1 MSRMNPAYWVV
12 AAAGLAG
19 LLATEIA
26 SAHAFA
32 QRYDLPVPLGLYL
45 FGAGATVALSFAVM
59 AAFVH
64 ASPSFG
70 TYPRVDLLKYRI
82 GRWLTHPA
90 LAAALRLM
98 SLLLLVMVV
107 LTGLFGNQT
116 PTRNLAPVLVW
127 VIWWVGLAYLSA
139 LLGNVWA
146 LLNPWSTAFAW
157 AESLYEWSRPGRV
170 LSRDWRY
177 PQRLG
182 VWPAALLLLAFAWA
196 ELVFYGSTLPV
207 TVAWMTLVYSL
218 ITWGGMFLF
227 GRERWLS
234 QGEAFAIVFGVLA
247 RFAPT
252 EVRVTRNTLCETCE
266 LDCRDRAGE
275 CVNCYACF
283 KRADLRERQLLLR
296 PFAAGLLRDQRVSL
310 SMIAFVLL
318 MLSTILF
325 DGFMATTPWVKL
337 TAFLYFQFPDLG
349 GIRLALI
356 RTFGLLG
363 FWVLFLCIY
372 TTVCWLMAAASSW
385 RLSVRE
391 AAASFAYTLVPI
403 ALAYHLAHY
412 LNYLLIQGQLIIP
425 LLSDPFGYGWN
436 LLGTAGYQVDI
447 AVVGARFAWYT
458 AVIAIVTGHVVA
470 VYLAHR
476 TATRLEQDRRYA
488 VRSQYP
494 MTALMVVYTVCG
506 LWIVSQPIVEGGV
519 PTPSAEQAGSQAMLT
534 VPSDARVPEPSTGR
548 LAPAGAGKEAKLKL
562 TYRVMMSAFH
572 DGSVMTVADVLYPYV
587 FAYRWGMRGPGNDAR
602 YDPYVDRATEIM
614 RARLVALRVTGID
627 TSWSMRVG
635 EFKFER
641 RTPIVEVYLN
651 DTATPGQYAATI
663 APPWSNV
670 PWHLMVLMEEAVL
683 RGGVTFS
690 HGEAQRRTVA
700 WLDLVRDEETKRRL
714 LSLLTEFQQRDYV
727 PDALSELVSA
737 SEARERWTSLRK
749 FYEMH
754 GHFMVTN
761 GPYSLK
767 AWSEEAT
774 VLQVFRDLSYPLG
787 VGSFDAFAIPRRA
800 FITKIDQTGSRLK
813 IFADIESVRKLP
825 RSYEIIREPL
835 ANTTSKLKDVVCR
848 YVVLAADGTVTLSGN
863 GRLEKDK
870 TFVVDLKDKLPLGTY
885 SIVAALY
892 VNGNTMNPAIRR
904 IAYRMT
910 GDS

>member
-1 MSRMNPAYWVV
+1 
-12 AAAGLAG
+12 
-19 LLATEIA
+19 
-26 SAHAFA
+26 
-32 QRYDLPVPLGLYL
+32 
-45 FGAGATVALSFAVM
+45 
-59 AAFVH
+59 
-64 ASPSFG
+64 
-70 TYPRVDLLKYRI
+70 
-82 GRWLTHPA
+82 
-90 LAAALRLM
+90 M

-107 LTGLFGNQT
+107 LTGLLGNQT

-139 LLGNVWA
+139 LVGNVWA
-146 LLNPWSTAFAW
+146 LLNPWNTAFAW
-157 AESLYEWSRPGRV
+157 AEALYRRLRPTRE
-170 LSRDWRY
+170 LAYRWRY
-177 PQRLG
+177 PARLG
-182 VWPAALLLLAFAWA
+182 VWPAVMLLLAFAWA
-196 ELVFYGSTLPV
+196 ELVFRQSTLPA
-207 TVAWMTLVYSL
+207 TVAWMTVVYSF

-227 GRERWLS
+227 GREQWLKH
-234 QGEAFAIVFGVLA
+234 GEAFAIAFGVLA

-252 EVRVTRNTLCETCE
+252 EVRVSRTTLCETCE
-266 LDCRDRAGE
+266 LDCRDSAGE

-283 KRADLRERQLLLR
+283 KRADPGERQLLLR
-296 PFAAGLLRDQRVSL
+296 PFAAGLLRDERVSL
-310 SMIAFVLL
+310 SMIAFILL
-318 MLSTILF
+318 MLSNILF

-363 FWVLFLCIY
+363 FWVLFLSIY
-372 TTVCWLMAAASSW
+372 TTVCWLMAAASGW

-391 AAASFAYTLVPI
+391 AAVSFAYPLVPI

-412 LNYLLIQGQLIIP
+412 LSYLLIQGQLIIP

-476 TATRLEQDRRYA
+476 TATRVEHDRRYA

-506 LWIVSQPIVEGGV
+506 LWILSQPIVEGGA
-519 PTPSAEQAGSQAMLT
+519 PTPSAEQAGSQAMWT
-534 VPSDARVPEPSTGR
+534 VPSNARIPEPRTGR
-548 LAPAGAGKEAKLKL
+548 LVLAGAGKEAKLKL
-562 TYRVMMSAFH
+562 TYRVMTSAFH
-572 DGSVMTVADVLYPYV
+572 DGSVMTVADVLYPYI
-587 FAYRWGMRGPGNDAR
+587 FAYRWGVRGPGNDTR
-602 YDPYVDRATEIM
+602 YDPYVDRATATM
-614 RARLVALRVTGID
+614 RKRLVALRVVGID
-627 TSWSMRVG
+627 TSLSTRIG

-651 DTATPGQYAATI
+651 DTATAGQHAAAI

-670 PWHLMVLMEEAVL
+670 PWHLMVLMEEAVS
-683 RGGVTFS
+683 RGRVTFS
-690 HGEAQRRTVA
+690 RGEAQRQKVA
-700 WLDLVRDEETKRRL
+700 WLDLVRDEKTKHRL
-714 LSLLTEFQQRDYV
+714 LSLLTEFQQQSYV

-754 GHFMVTN
+754 DHFLVTN

-813 IFADIESVRKLP
+813 IFADVESVRKLP
-825 RSYEIIREPL
+825 RSYEIVREPL
-835 ANTTSKLKDVVCR
+835 ANISSKLPNVVCR
-848 YVVLAADGTVTLSGN
+848 YVVLAAGGTVALSGD

-870 TFVVDLKDKLPLGTY
+870 TFVVDLKDKLPPGAYT
-885 SIVAALY
+885 IVAALY
-892 VNGNTMNPAIRR
+892 VNGNTMNPDITR

-910 GDS
+910 SDS